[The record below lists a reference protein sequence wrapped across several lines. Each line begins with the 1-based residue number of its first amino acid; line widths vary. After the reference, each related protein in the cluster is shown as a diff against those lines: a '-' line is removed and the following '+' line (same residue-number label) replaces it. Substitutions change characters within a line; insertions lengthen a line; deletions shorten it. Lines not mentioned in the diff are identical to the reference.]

1 MELLAGRSAGRGL
14 SAGGSARRRAFS
26 GSPLAPRA
34 SFLLPAPLRAA
45 NAPLEPLQPATHTAA
60 VPTRAARRGQPAARP
75 GARDWPENTP
85 FAAAELPADSPGF
98 PATNRDFANS
108 PLVWALTALDWR
120 AGSAGHAFAR
130 GGCRGSR
137 ITHSHSVKEY

>member
-26 GSPLAPRA
+26 GSPSAPRA

-60 VPTRAARRGQPAARP
+60 VPTRAARGADSQPPGLALAIGPNIPLSLLQSFQRIRRAFLRQIEILLIAHLSGPSPHWTGELAAR
-75 GARDWPENTP
+75 GTP
-85 FAAAELPADSPGF
+85 LPAAAAEAQELR
-98 PATNRDFANS
+98 T
-108 PLVWALTALDWR
+108 
-120 AGSAGHAFAR
+120 
-130 GGCRGSR
+130 R
-137 ITHSHSVKEY
+137 IA